1 MVAATEWVSIKRI
14 PFSSGFHYKIG
25 KFVTLG
31 EKVSQ
36 ETKMNIWGEKK
47 MTVNPQQWH
56 VSRCNEP
63 GTAENH
69 LMVHFSFESFPAFCW
84 HSWTSP
90 THTVNLFPS
99 SPKYMRTV
107 PMTEGPISMFVHLS
121 KCGLFIH
128 VSLNLAL
135 GCSIRFYSFIHLF
148 IPHFIPVNNLM

>member
-1 MVAATEWVSIKRI
+1 MQLVGVAGHDDGTDDVGKQSAASCECDECKAQAHQRRVNV
-14 PFSSGFHYKIG
+14 KIFRNAG
-25 KFVTLG
+25 
-31 EKVSQ
+31 
-36 ETKMNIWGEKK
+36 
-47 MTVNPQQWH
+47 
-56 VSRCNEP
+56 
-63 GTAENH
+63 
-69 LMVHFSFESFPAFCW
+69 
-84 HSWTSP
+84 